1 MNGVNEIVPPFEM
14 KNHLSYRTNEGH
26 NEALLDYRK
35 GLLERIRCVSIN
47 GHELLTGNAPSRTRN
62 GRLDTRCLIRMGQ
75 EQRDLFLI
83 QTNSQTVKHAKRNT
97 VMKYGKGSAHMIK
110 RLPEQKHLS
119 KRRIL
124 SHFCCRMK
132 KPARPISTM

>member
-1 MNGVNEIVPPFEM
+1 MNGVNESVPPFEM

-35 GLLERIRCVSIN
+35 GLLERIRCVYIN
-47 GHELLTGNAPSRTRN
+47 GHELITGNAPSRDRN

-83 QTNSQTVKHAKRNT
+83 QANRPNS
-97 VMKYGKGSAHMIK
+97 
-110 RLPEQKHLS
+110 
-119 KRRIL
+119 
-124 SHFCCRMK
+124 
-132 KPARPISTM
+132 